1 MAQQLSIFWAQA
13 MVKKHFMITQ
23 KKQFI
28 PYIETL
34 LQTGNRVDVVLDQYL
49 PNSLKSALW
58 EKRGSGV
65 CYKVQTKVKLPRK
78 WADFL
83 FVDENKSELF
93 QYLASETSQHKFREN
108 KQIVIT
114 KGAEVLTIN
123 HHKMSDCTHQEAD
136 SKIFLH
142 IMEAL
147 EEGNNCIMIQT
158 VDTDLHGKI
167 PWCSGKVSRF
177 PSMD

>member
-1 MAQQLSIFWAQA
+1 MN
-13 MVKKHFMITQ
+13 
-23 KKQFI
+23 
-28 PYIETL
+28 E
-34 LQTGNRVDVVLDQYL
+34 
-49 PNSLKSALW
+49 
-58 EKRGSGV
+58 
-65 CYKVQTKVKLPRK
+65 
-78 WADFL
+78 
-83 FVDENKSELF
+83 
-93 QYLASETSQHKFREN
+93 KFREN

-114 KGAEVLTIN
+114 KGNEVLTIN

-167 PWCSGKVSRF
+167 P
-177 PSMD
+177 

>member
-23 KKQFI
+23 KNQFI

-65 CYKVQTKVKLPRK
+65 CYKVQTKVKLPQK

-114 KGAEVLTIN
+114 KEAEVLTVN
-123 HHKMSDCTHQEAD
+123 RHKMSDCTQRGRFTNLPSH
-136 SKIFLH
+136 
-142 IMEAL
+142 
-147 EEGNNCIMIQT
+147 
-158 VDTDLHGKI
+158 HGGSWRRK
-167 PWCSGKVSRF
+167 
-177 PSMD
+177 